1 MVESIMATSDLPFV
15 FETMFSA
22 TVCRI
27 SFSNSDS
34 IKPCVPILADIP
46 SNNHQKVCFH
56 FDNCFNLFFTASNVQ
71 ILPDLLTAL
80 VP

>member
-22 TVCRI
+22 TVCKI
-27 SFSNSDS
+27 SFSNCDS
-34 IKPCVPILADIP
+34 SKPCVPILADIP

-56 FDNCFNLFFTASNVQ
+56 CDNCFNLFFTVTNVQ
-71 ILPDLLTAL
+71 IKRDQPQIF